1 MNSPDNSQDGDS
13 EYDRLVA
20 DGSLKKI
27 SDYIKNSTDV
37 HIQRTGGEWQMAK
50 VLGVSANMGVVVE
63 FQDIKS
69 GQTKSKSVP
78 ISELL
83 EWQERLIN

>member
-1 MNSPDNSQDGDS
+1 MNSPDNSHDS
-13 EYDRLVA
+13 DSVYDRLVA

-37 HIQRTGGEWQMAK
+37 HIQRTSGEWQTAK
-50 VLGVSANMGVVVE
+50 VIGVDSNFNVVV
-63 FQDIKS
+63 QLIDIKS
-69 GQTKSKSVP
+69 GQTKSKPIP

-83 EWQERLIN
+83 EWQERFIN